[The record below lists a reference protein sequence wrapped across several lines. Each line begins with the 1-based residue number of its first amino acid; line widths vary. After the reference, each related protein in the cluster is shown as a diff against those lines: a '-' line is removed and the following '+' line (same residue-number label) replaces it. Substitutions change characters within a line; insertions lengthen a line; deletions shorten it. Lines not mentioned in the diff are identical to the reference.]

1 MLQSARCKTEAG
13 SRWFHML
20 PHARVIV
27 LPLSLAQ
34 SLRLVREMGFSFSES
49 RMSRFLSSLY
59 FLKGHC
65 D

>member
-1 MLQSARCKTEAG
+1 
-13 SRWFHML
+13 ML